1 MERRYREAES
11 SDLWWQIALGGFIAL
26 LAHSIVVGL
35 YTRYEARQAMTQL
48 ERESKLATQQMQRAL
63 TQNVQRAEQAPL
75 MREYDPPRPLADGE
89 RCLQGRRFKR
99 VSNGWV
105 QLPHDPC

>member
-26 LAHSIVVGL
+26 LSHSIVVGL
-35 YTRYEARQAMTQL
+35 YTRYETRQAIAQF
-48 ERESKLATQQMQRAL
+48 ERETKQATKQMQRAL
-63 TQNVQRAEQAPL
+63 AQNVPMARTAQPPT
-75 MREYDPPRPLADGE
+75 EYAPPRPLSDGE

>member
-1 MERRYREAES
+1 MERRYREADS
-11 SDLWWQIALGGFIAL
+11 SDLWWQIAVGGFIAL

-35 YTRYEARQAMTQL
+35 YTRYETRLALAQL
-48 ERESKLATQQMQRAL
+48 ERESKLATQQMQRAVAR
-63 TQNVQRAEQAPL
+63 NVQTPSVAPTA
-75 MREYDPPRPLADGE
+75 REYDPPRPLSDGE